1 MKNWKDKVL
10 GIFAGIGVMT
20 LFMASNS
27 QQPNLYGGT
36 PESHVW
42 EMKAVER
49 QSADDRVYMF
59 NKQTGEVRKY
69 SSGGMVPG
77 NLRSQYYQV
86 MENNLEGDKRKD

>member
-10 GIFAGIGVMT
+10 GIFAGIGVMS

-27 QQPNLYGGT
+27 QQPNFNGVNH
-36 PESHVW
+36 ESHVW

-49 QSADDRVYMF
+49 QGADDRVYLF

-69 SSGGMVPG
+69 ASGAMQVG

-86 MENNLEGDKRKD
+86 MEKNIEGDKRKE

>member
-27 QQPNLYGGT
+27 QQPNISYGT

-42 EMKAVER
+42 EFHSELGL
-49 QSADDRVYMF
+49 SI
-59 NKQTGEVRKY
+59 NKQTGEIRKHNTTRLFY
-69 SSGGMVPG
+69 
-77 NLRSQYYQV
+77 NN
-86 MENNLEGDKRKD
+86 ENAEKEPYGTDKYVVLKEEKL